1 MSSKSKSPVLD
12 LIKTA
17 LTLFVIAAL
26 VAVLLAFANY
36 VTAPI
41 IARSAQERLNQ
52 SLNSLMTEAVT
63 FESVYD
69 HAVVETAVPVLA
81 VYRGLDKTDA
91 ETGYCVHV
99 APTGYSDT
107 IEMIVAIDKE
117 GAVSGVR
124 ILSIADTPGIGMKVD
139 SDVNFQ
145 NSVLGFS
152 EIVNIVKGTPTN
164 PNDVQVISGA
174 TVSSTAYLNGVN
186 TAIEIVQFLNSEVVA
201 K

>member
-1 MSSKSKSPVLD
+1 MSSENKSPVID
-12 LIKTA
+12 LLKTA
-17 LTLFVIAAL
+17 FTLFVIASL

-41 IARSAQERLNQ
+41 IERSAKERLNQ
-52 SLNSLMTEAVT
+52 SLNSLMADAVT
-63 FESVYD
+63 FEEVHD
-69 HAVVETAVPVLA
+69 TALVEFSVPVLA

-107 IEMIVAIDKE
+107 IEMMVAIDKE

-124 ILSIADTPGIGMKVD
+124 ILSMADTPGIGMKVS
-139 SDVNFQ
+139 SDVDFQ
-145 NSVLGFS
+145 NSVIGIA
-152 EIVNIVKGTPTN
+152 ETINIVKNAPTN

-174 TVSSTAYLNGVN
+174 TISSTAYLNGVN
-186 TAIEIVQFLNSEVVA
+186 TAIETVQFLNQEVA
-201 K
+201 EK

>member
-1 MSSKSKSPVLD
+1 MSSESKNPVLD

-26 VAVLLAFANY
+26 VAVLLAVANY

-52 SLNSLMTEAVT
+52 SLNSLMSEAVT
-63 FESVYD
+63 FESVD
-69 HAVVETAVPVLA
+69 VSLVEYSVPVYA
-81 VYRGLDKTDA
+81 VYRGLDKTNA
-91 ETGYCVHV
+91 EIGFCVHV
-99 APTGYSDT
+99 APNGYSDT
-107 IEMIVAIDKE
+107 IEMMVAIDKD

-139 SDVNFQ
+139 TDEQFQ

-152 EIVNIVKGTPTN
+152 ETFNIVKGTPAS

-174 TVSSTAYLNGVN
+174 SVSSTAYLTGVN
-186 TAIEIVQFLNSEVVA
+186 TAIEVA
-201 K
+201 KEVAAR

>member
-1 MSSKSKSPVLD
+1 MSSENKSPAID
-12 LIKTA
+12 MIKTA
-17 LTLFVIAAL
+17 LTLFAIAAL
-26 VAVLLAFANY
+26 VAVLLALANY

-41 IARSAQERLNQ
+41 IERSAQERLNQ

-63 FESVYD
+63 FETVDD
-69 HAVVETAVPVLA
+69 HAVVDTAVPVLA
-81 VYRGLDKTDA
+81 VYRGLDKADV
-91 ETGYCVHV
+91 ETGYCVYV

-107 IEMIVAIDKE
+107 IEMIVAINKE

-124 ILSIADTPGIGMKVD
+124 ILSISDTPGIGMKVD
-139 SDVNFQ
+139 SDVDFQ

-152 EIVNIVKGTPTN
+152 EVINIVKGTPTN
-164 PNDVQVISGA
+164 PNDIQVISGA
-174 TVSSTAYLNGVN
+174 SISSTAYLNGVN

>member
-1 MSSKSKSPVLD
+1 MSSENKSPVLD

-17 LTLFVIAAL
+17 LTLFFIAAL

-41 IARSAQERLNQ
+41 IAHSAKERLNQ
-52 SLNSLMTEAVT
+52 SLNSLMAEAVT
-63 FESVYD
+63 FESVDD
-69 HAVVETAVPVLA
+69 HTMVETAVPVLA

-91 ETGYCVHV
+91 ETGYCIHV

-124 ILSIADTPGIGMKVD
+124 ILSISDTPGIGMKVS
-139 SDVNFQ
+139 SDVDFQ
-145 NSVLGFS
+145 NSVLGIS
-152 EIVNIVKGTPTN
+152 EIINIVKSAPVN

-174 TVSSTAYLNGVN
+174 SVSSTAYLDGVN